1 MSARRGRRGAGAPNR
16 GPTVSKAQLGM
27 LKSSLHGH
35 ENDLSATN
43 PPQFNRKPFNSITV
57 ETILE
62 SPDEGTINFSDIL
75 TALKSQLSVTGA
87 TTLNFKVKRVDL
99 WTSDE
104 TLTPYIRA
112 AFYSLHDQGH
122 EPTSSS
128 VNVVPIKFLED
139 QGQSGQSMAVVS
151 YTWPRAQQDLPFAQ
165 SINNQRQVLVKYTKN
180 QSAKIYARLH
190 LLWNTGDIFPAPTAV
205 LRSRT

>member
-1 MSARRGRRGAGAPNR
+1 MSARRGRRGAGAAR
-16 GPTVSKAQLGM
+16 GPPVSKAQLGM

-35 ENDLSATN
+35 DNDLTATN

-62 SPDEGTINFSDIL
+62 TPDEGTITFSDIL
-75 TALKSQLSVTGA
+75 AALKSQLNVPGNV
-87 TTLNFKVKRVDL
+87 TLNFKLKRVDL
-99 WTSDE
+99 WAADDTE
-104 TLTPYIRA
+104 TPYIRA

-122 EPTSSS
+122 ETSASS
-128 VNVVPIKFLED
+128 VRTVPIKFLED

-165 SINNQRQVLVKYTKN
+165 SINSQFQSVVKYTKN
-180 QSAKIYARLH
+180 EHAKIYVRLH

-205 LRSRT
+205 LRSKK

>member
-16 GPTVSKAQLGM
+16 GPNVSKAQFGM

-35 ENDLSATN
+35 ENDLTATN

-62 SPDEGTINFSDIL
+62 TPDEGTINFSDIL
-75 TALKSQLSVTGA
+75 TALKSQLNVVGA
-87 TTLNFKVKRVDL
+87 TTLNFKIKRVDL

-104 TLTPYIRA
+104 TMTPYIRA

-122 EPTSSS
+122 ETSSS
-128 VNVVPIKFLED
+128 SLNVVPIKFLED

-151 YTWPRAQQDLPFAQ
+151 YTWPRSQQDLPFAQ
-165 SINNQRQVLVKYTKN
+165 VSTIKD
-180 QSAKIYARLH
+180 RL
-190 LLWNTGDIFPAPTAV
+190 WCSTPRTS
-205 LRSRT
+205 LRRSL